1 MLVQMEKKENVLST
15 YLKKYLIW
23 IILSVVMAVGHNY
36 LNLLLPLML
45 RSLVDDVI
53 LKEQWDK
60 ITDMVGLLVGIF
72 VGAGIFSLFRTLFVQ
87 YIGQNVVY
95 EMRADMF
102 RALQRQSYSFYDK
115 ERTGNL
121 MSKTT
126 ADVARVQHFLSMDFG
141 NFIRDI
147 FTLMII
153 LYTVF
158 SINAL
163 LSLIFLFLV
172 PILVWLMIWYRKRMF
187 KIYLDMSN
195 TNGDLNSILQES
207 VTGVRVVKA
216 FGREK
221 HEIDKYFQINKEF
234 LIANEKVIKLS
245 TLYGPLQELITQIG
259 SILLLFIGGV
269 FVLTGIMTLG
279 EVVSFFVYFAF
290 LYDPI
295 RNMVAIYSQFSQV
308 SAALVRINSILEH
321 KVDIIEKPNAISIQ
335 VQGHVEFKDVWF
347 SYEENG
353 PWALQGLE
361 FDVKPGE
368 TIALLGATGSGKSTI
383 INLIPRFYDPT
394 KGMVKVDG
402 YDLRD
407 LKIDDYRRQIGM
419 VAQETFLFSRT
430 IKENIAYGRPNAKM
444 EDIIKV
450 AKIASIHNFIASLP
464 DGYDTKVG
472 ERGQTLSG
480 GQKQRIAI
488 ARALFLDPKILI
500 LDDSLSAVD
509 VDTEY
514 EIQKALD
521 TLFKG
526 RTTFII
532 TQRISTIRN
541 ADRIFVLDDGK
552 IIEAGTHSELF
563 SLDGIYTRIYQ
574 TMFKTQS
581 KDFITRYS
589 FSMKGIS
596 VKKEPI
602 ARTSTSS
609 SAIDSE
615 LLEGDRKVLDA
626 LLKEKY
632 PDLSQRQRIIAKI
645 QKRKA
650 SFDEKELADSYKLL
664 NEEIKQE
671 IARLQNELKVLPKN
685 VIESSKE
692 NMEAKIKEL
701 EERLDLEEEEYKQRR
716 NEIRMITK
724 EKLETIKE
732 EFKEIKEKEKEEKEA
747 LRDSRKQIQK
757 VIKEESKLEKQKQ
770 KEEKEAEKENLREEK
785 ETEIEKVREE
795 KEAEKQKEKKDQQG
809 EKSREKDLK
818 GMQKKKLNKE
828 QESSKIIPRDA
839 KQKVREQQEE
849 EEK

>member
-1 MLVQMEKKENVLST
+1 MEKKENVLST
-15 YLKKYLIW
+15 YLKRYFIW
-23 IILSVVMAVGHNY
+23 IALSVVMAIGHNY

-45 RSLVDDVI
+45 RDLVDNVI
-53 LKEQWDK
+53 LKEQWGK
-60 ITDMVGLLVGIF
+60 ISDMAVLLVGIF
-72 VGAGIFSLFRTLFVQ
+72 VGAGIFSLFRTLSAQ

-95 EMRADMF
+95 EMRADMY

-121 MSKTT
+121 MSKATS
-126 ADVARVQHFLSMDFG
+126 DVARVQHFLSIDFG
-141 NFIRDI
+141 NFLRDV
-147 FTLMII
+147 FTLAII

-163 LSLIFLFLV
+163 LSIIFLALI
-172 PILVWLMIWYRKRMF
+172 PALLGLMVWYRKRMF

-195 TNGDLNSILQES
+195 TNGDLNSVLQEN

-221 HEIDKYFQINKEF
+221 HEIKKYFDINKKF
-234 LIANEKVIKLS
+234 LISNEKVIKLS
-245 TLYGPLQELITQIG
+245 TLYGPLQELITQVG
-259 SILLLFIGGV
+259 SVLLLFIGGV
-269 FVLTGIMTLG
+269 FVLTGFMTLG

-295 RNMVAIYSQFSQV
+295 RNMVTIYSQFSQV

-321 KVDIIEKPNAISIQ
+321 KVDITEKPNAVSLQ

-353 PWALQGLE
+353 PWALQGID

-368 TIALLGATGSGKSTI
+368 TIALLGATGSGKTTI

-394 KGMVKVDG
+394 KGVIKVDG

-430 IKENIAYGRPNAKM
+430 IKENIAYGKPNAKM

-464 DGYDTKVG
+464 DGYNTKVG

-488 ARALFLDPKILI
+488 ARALFLDPRILI

-552 IIEAGTHSELF
+552 IIESGTHAELF
-563 SLDGIYTRIYQ
+563 SLDGIYTKIYQ

-589 FSMKGIS
+589 FSMSGIS
-596 VKKEPI
+596 VKKEPLEKT
-602 ARTSTSS
+602 ASK
-609 SAIDSE
+609 AGLLNSE
-615 LLEGDRKVLDA
+615 LLEEDKKVLDA

-632 PDLSQRQRIIAKI
+632 PDIGQRQRMIAKI

-650 SFDEKELADSYKLL
+650 SYDEKELAESYKLL
-664 NEEIKQE
+664 TEEIKQE
-671 IARLQNELKVLPKN
+671 IARLQNELKVLPQN
-685 VIESSKE
+685 VIAQSKSE
-692 NMEAKIKEL
+692 IEQKIEEL
-701 EERLDLEEEEYKQRR
+701 QNKLDLEEEEYKQRR
-716 NEIRMITK
+716 TEIKLMTK

-732 EFKEIKEKEKEEKEA
+732 EFKEIKEKEKEE
-747 LRDSRKQIQK
+747 RDSIRDTKKQIQK
-757 VIKEESKLEKQKQ
+757 VIKEESKLEKLKE
-770 KEEKEAEKENLREEK
+770 KEEREAEKLKLKEESKLEKLK
-785 ETEIEKVREE
+785 EKEE
-795 KEAEKQKEKKDQQG
+795 KEAEKQKPKKQADSDKYTIK
-809 EKSREKDLK
+809 E
-818 GMQKKKLNKE
+818 QKQKTKNKNKE
-828 QESSKIIPRDA
+828 
-839 KQKVREQQEE
+839 EE
-849 EEK
+849 DE